1 MKSMK
6 NKYFYFT
13 FIIFIT
19 FSFCCCQNSSKPKSN
34 INLDRQIT
42 IANNFIDAFYSFD
55 SNKLL
60 PMLKYAGNSKSE
72 ILYYHGWAEG
82 GNYEVIKRHPCEVKN
97 DSLVICP
104 VTVKDDLI
112 QALELNFNVTDTFHI
127 VIKDEKITSITTSS
141 DDPEIFYEAEE
152 WIRKNH
158 PELINEP
165 CKGIWEDGTTPNEC
179 VRAMVKGY
187 SKFIAEKKSN
197 SNIGK

>member
-1 MKSMK
+1 MDWDNDGIYDQIGLNGPVTHDFGTAGTYTVSVSGAKG
-6 NKYFYFT
+6 
-13 FIIFIT
+13 
-19 FSFCCCQNSSKPKSN
+19 FSFGWLSS
-34 INLDRQIT
+34 
-42 IANNFIDAFYSFD
+42 D

-60 PMLKYAGNSKSE
+60 SMLKYAENSKPE
-72 ILYYHGWAEG
+72 ILYYQGWAEG

-187 SKFIAEKKSN
+187 SEYIAKKRMN
-197 SNIGK
+197 SNIEK